1 LKTYIEEE
9 VYIEIFP
16 IFDSIRGINRMYRL
30 RKVLYKLKQSPHTA
44 VWRFAKKMMF
54 PGIWLK

>member
-30 RKVLYKLKQSPHTA
+30 RKVLYKLKQSPHTT
-44 VWRFAKKMMF
+44 VWKVRKENDV
-54 PGIWLK
+54 PRDIV

>member
-30 RKVLYKLKQSPHTA
+30 RKVLYKLKQSPHTT
-44 VWRFAKKMMF
+44 VWKVREENDV
-54 PGIWLK
+54 PRDIV

>member
-1 LKTYIEEE
+1 

-30 RKVLYKLKQSPHTA
+30 RKVLYKLKQSPHTT
-44 VWRFAKKMMF
+44 VWKVREENDV
-54 PGIWLK
+54 PRDIV